1 MKEKALSVLSEYD
14 TIQKLA
20 AKTFFL
26 QKWVLLNDV
35 NYWIT

>member
-1 MKEKALSVLSEYD
+1 MKEKTLSVLSEYD

-26 QKWVLLNDV
+26 YKLVHE
-35 NYWIT
+35 

>member
-1 MKEKALSVLSEYD
+1 MTNTISQDSYMKEKTLSVFSEYD

-26 QKWVLLNDV
+26 
-35 NYWIT
+35 